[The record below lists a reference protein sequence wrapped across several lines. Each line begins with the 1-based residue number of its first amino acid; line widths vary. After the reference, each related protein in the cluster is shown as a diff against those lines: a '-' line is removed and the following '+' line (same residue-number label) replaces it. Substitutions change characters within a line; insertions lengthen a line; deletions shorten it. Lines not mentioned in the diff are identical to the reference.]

1 VKILFTSDVHS
12 SEDCY
17 RRFAGILRHKDY
29 DVGVIAGDLWHEF
42 LPEAEIAR
50 VLGLDGGPRDERRA
64 RLAARYARDPW
75 EVLPEA
81 LEAMEGEIKD
91 ILFEARKP
99 IFIVPGNHDRT
110 RWDSERNLYNVH
122 GKKMKF
128 DGHSFVGY
136 RYTEVERS
144 EAEQER
150 DLEKMTGLLDGDTI
164 LVTHSPPYGILD
176 RSHGGRHIGSRAVR
190 RLAGSGNVRLH
201 LFGHVHEDSGRMG
214 KYYNGAFPRLGAF
227 VRIELAPRGTR

>member
-17 RRFAGILRHKDY
+17 RQFAGILKHKDY
-29 DVGVIAGDLWHEF
+29 DVGVIAGDLWHDV

-50 VLGLDGGPRDERRA
+50 LLGLDGGAPRDERQA
-64 RLAARYARDPW
+64 RLLERYTRDPW

-81 LEAMEGEIKD
+81 LEAKEREIKD

-110 RWDSERNLYNVH
+110 SWASERNLYNVH
-122 GKKMKF
+122 GKRMSL
-128 DGHSFVGY
+128 GRHGFVGY
-136 RYTEVERS
+136 RFTEIERS
-144 EAEQER
+144 ETEQER
-150 DLEKMTGLLDGDTI
+150 DFEKMHGLLGADTI
-164 LVTHSPPYGILD
+164 LVTHAPPYGILD

-190 RLAGSGNVRLH
+190 RRAGSQNVRLH
-201 LFGHVHEDSGRMG
+201 LFGHVHEDFGRVG

-227 VRIELAPRGTR
+227 VRIELSLRG

>member
-17 RRFAGILRHKDY
+17 RRFAGILKQKDY

-50 VLGLDGGPRDERRA
+50 VLGLDGGVPSDDRQA
-64 RLAARYARDPW
+64 RLADRYTRDPW
-75 EVLPEA
+75 EVLP
-81 LEAMEGEIKD
+81 D
-91 ILFEARKP
+91 R
-99 IFIVPGNHDRT
+99 GNHDRT

-136 RYTEVERS
+136 RYTEFERS

-150 DLEKMTGLLDGDTI
+150 DLEKMVGLLEGDTI

-190 RLAGSGNVRLH
+190 RLAGPENVRLH
-201 LFGHVHEDSGRMG
+201 LFGHVHEDFGRLG

-227 VRIELAPRGTR
+227 VRIELTPRG